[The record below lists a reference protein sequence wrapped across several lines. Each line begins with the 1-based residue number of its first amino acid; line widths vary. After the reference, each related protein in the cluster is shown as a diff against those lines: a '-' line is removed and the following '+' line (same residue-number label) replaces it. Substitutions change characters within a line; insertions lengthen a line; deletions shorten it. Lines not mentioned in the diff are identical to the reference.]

1 MFREYT
7 KHEQNG
13 KEMGNLTVL
22 LLAIP
27 SSFSTGF
34 ILRNFTVKI
43 CSVSRLCF
51 YSSKEKFD
59 IIPDQNDVVSLLS
72 IKGVTCVAL
81 NE

>member
-1 MFREYT
+1 LFREYT